1 MTSADLGMRDLSI
14 IAEMGAKVVHLPAI
28 ATQDWC
34 DAAAGVLLGVRR
46 SCVVAV
52 TICDLP
58 VRDGGS
64 GDFCVEATGGASG
77 LPGIEAESIARVHT
91 DAGRGLG
98 WSFVGGLADAG
109 VASMGGGVIGSDGV
123 RVARLRDLASWSN
136 WPITAAG
143 KRWSRLGVSE
153 LLVVQCV
160 LNEQDAGR
168 VLSVE
173 YGVQR
178 DQPVFSRVEA
188 MVASSVMGVLRERA
202 LLAFGVEGTSVSN
215 RVTKRE
221 QEILEQLTL
230 GRTVRDIADILNRSP
245 HTVHDHVKSLHR
257 KLNASSRGELIA
269 RYLGHIETCTGRGRR
284 FDLRPSGSGGGEANG
299 AGRGGDVRVRPV
311 AIGAGG
317 AEQRVDP
324 VKDRAV

>member
-1 MTSADLGMRDLSI
+1 MTSADVGMRDLSV
-14 IAEMGAKVVHLPAI
+14 IAETGAKVVHLPAI

-34 DAAAGVLLGVRR
+34 ESAAQVLLTVRR
-46 SCVVAV
+46 SSAVVV
-52 TICDLP
+52 TIADLP
-58 VRDGGS
+58 MKEGGD
-64 GDFCVEATGGASG
+64 GDFRVEATGGASG
-77 LPGIEAESIARVHT
+77 LSGVGADSLGRVHT

-98 WSFVGGLADAG
+98 WTFSGGPADHSVSGMGNGIIG
-109 VASMGGGVIGSDGV
+109 VDGV

-153 LLVVQCV
+153 LLVVQTPLV
-160 LNEQDAGR
+160 KEEPGR
-168 VLSVE
+168 VLCVE

-178 DQPVFSRVEA
+178 DQPVFSRAEA
-188 MVASSVMGVLRERA
+188 MVASAVMGVLRERA
-202 LLAFGVEGTSVSN
+202 LLAFGTEATSMSN

-230 GRTVRDIADILNRSP
+230 GKTVRDIADVLNRSP

-269 RYLGHIETCTGRGRR
+269 RYLGHIERCGGRTRR
-284 FDLRPSGSGGGEANG
+284 ARLRRNEATAHNGQHAGVHINKVAVGEATE
-299 AGRGGDVRVRPV
+299 
-311 AIGAGG
+311 
-317 AEQRVDP
+317 AEAERS
-324 VKDRAV
+324 